1 MLDRKGAKM
10 ETGIKGYQELIVT
23 EDITASAMGSGSIEV
38 YGTPAMILLI
48 EETAKKSVVTFLE
61 EGDGTVG
68 TELNIKHLSA
78 TPVGMKV
85 WCETELIEV
94 DGRRLLFNAVVYDE
108 CGKIGEGTHERFI
121 VNNKKFHEKTYSK
134 LEK

>member
-1 MLDRKGAKM
+1 M
-10 ETGIKGYQELIVT
+10 EAGIKGYQELIVT
-23 EDITASAMGSGSIEV
+23 EDITASAMGSGSIDV

-48 EETAKKSVVTFLE
+48 EETAKKSVAHELD

-68 TELNIKHLSA
+68 TELNIKHLAA

-94 DGRRLLFNAVVYDE
+94 AGRRLLFNAVVHDE

-121 VNNKKFHEKTYSK
+121 VNNKKFQEKTYNK
-134 LEK
+134 FAR